1 MNFKLTEDKK
11 GTDKI
16 ISVYWFAILFIVAGA
31 IIYIVASFY
40 GEPYDVREIEANIL
54 INKVADC
61 IANKGYLN
69 AEKTDL
75 ENCDLNFNVENFKNW
90 NNDQYFLEVNYY
102 EFDTTNKFL
111 DTISEGNINLKE
123 NCDKKEKNFPVCITR
138 NFYTLE
144 KIGEEDKQ
152 REIQILSIVRKTEKN
167 VN

>member
-16 ISVYWFAILFIVAGA
+16 ISIYWFAILFIVAGA

-61 IANKGYLN
+61 IATNGYLN
-69 AEKTDL
+69 TEKTDL
-75 ENCDLNFNVENFKNW
+75 ENCDLNFDVEEYHSWK
-90 NNDQYFLEVNYY
+90 NDQYYLEVNYY
-102 EFDTTNKFL
+102 EFNTTNKFL

-144 KIGEEDKQ
+144 KTSEGDKQ
-152 REIQILSIVRKTEKN
+152 RKIQILSIVRKTEKN